1 MEVNEK
7 GYEDSNFDYE
17 KKRQKAIEKGLGC
30 EFIIINLD
38 KKDFDIYVEIGKI
51 YNRISESNE

>member
-7 GYEDSNFDYE
+7 GHEDSNFDYE
-17 KKRQKAIEKGLGC
+17 KKKRQKAIEKGLGC

-38 KKDFDIYVEIGKI
+38 KKGFDI
-51 YNRISESNE
+51 

>member
-1 MEVNEK
+1 MKKDMKTVILTMK
-7 GYEDSNFDYE
+7 

-38 KKDFDIYVEIGKI
+38 KKGFDI
-51 YNRISESNE
+51 

>member
-7 GYEDSNFDYE
+7 GHEDSNFDYE

-38 KKDFDIYVEIGKI
+38 KKDFDI
-51 YNRISESNE
+51 